1 MLSPF
6 GERIKRARQDIALFR
21 NEFVAALATWIFIAY
36 AAPGGKTDSFS
47 RKLLG
52 WGKPV
57 FTFDTPSNDALL
69 SSGVLPYKGLKPFS
83 GK

>member
-21 NEFVAALATWIFIAY
+21 NEFVASLAAWIFIVY

-57 FTFDTPSNDALL
+57 FTFDTPANAALL
-69 SSGVLPYKGLKPFS
+69 SSGALPCKGLKPFS